1 MAIADRMLPSRPITK
16 AATAISRIGTK
27 RLSGD
32 ELSRANLLATTDR
45 MIISSGTP
53 VDSTQART
61 NRSTTPGRR
70 KFSGTP
76 PRSAATATG
85 RSTRSDCR

>member
-1 MAIADRMLPSRPITK
+1 MAS
-16 AATAISRIGTK
+16 SRIGVIS
-27 RLSGD
+27 LSAGAVRI
-32 ELSRANLLATTDR
+32 SNLLATKASTIAR
-45 MIISSGTP
+45 IGTP
-53 VDSTQART
+53 VESTQV
-61 NRSTTPGRR
+61 STWRRMTPGAW

>member
-1 MAIADRMLPSRPITK
+1 MAISK
-16 AATAISRIGTK
+16 SGTS
-27 RLSGD
+27 RLSAD
-32 ELSRANLLATTDR
+32 ELSRENLLAAMDR

-53 VDSTQART
+53 VDSTQAST
-61 NRSTTPGRR
+61 SRSTTPGRR